1 MRASHIRGNE
11 PFGGGASPGPPTP
24 SVLDGLALLDE
35 SRPFRPRT
43 PILMI
48 TDRDQYDFG
57 SRLTRRRPGF
67 HPEAGRWNLLRHLV
81 VSRSIRASELRMKDD
96 S

>member
-11 PFGGGASPGPPTP
+11 PFCGGASPGPPTP

-48 TDRDQYDFG
+48 TAAISTTSVRALRGGALDFIPKPVDG
-57 SRLTRRRPGF
+57 IYFITSLSHVRFEPANC
-67 HPEAGRWNLLRHLV
+67 E
-81 VSRSIRASELRMKDD
+81 
-96 S
+96 